1 MADPILPAKRTDPLR
16 VPPHSIDAEQ
26 AVLGGLMIANDKL
39 TDVAELLTDA
49 DFYRRDHGLIFR
61 AISEQV
67 SAGNPADA
75 VTLGEWFEAQ
85 GIAEL
90 VGGSRYI
97 LEMANT
103 TPSAANIVAYAE
115 IVREKSALRKL
126 IDVGTEMAGKAFD
139 AKGAPSADIAAQC
152 AGDVLA
158 IAGSKRMRG
167 PRTMREIGKS
177 WYARLVERMDNR
189 SLPGIPTPWGSWN
202 ERTGGLQPGMLYVTA
217 ARPSIGK
224 TVWVENV
231 LTPAALAGHPVML
244 FSMEQSGEQLFTRAA
259 CAQESVNTRWCR
271 DPKADDDLTLSKLS
285 RAVSKLRDAP
295 IIIDDASG
303 ATWQQLKLR
312 AKRQHM
318 RQPLKI
324 IGIDH
329 LHIMRVRGK
338 DRLDIELGEI
348 SREMKAL
355 AVELQCAVVL
365 LAQLNR
371 SLEQRAN
378 KRPIMSDLRE
388 CGGLEQDADV
398 ITFLY
403 RDDYYAEQEQRAS
416 EYPGVI
422 EMNVA
427 KWRDG
432 QTGVCWGS
440 FRGEYSRIDNLDHAP
455 ARIVQQQPE
464 RKGRKHTY
472 RPGGE

>member
-1 MADPILPAKRTDPLR
+1 MQPKHADPMR

-26 AVLGGLMIANDKL
+26 AVIGGLMLAADRMS
-39 TDVAELLTDA
+39 DVSEFLTDA
-49 DFYRRDHGLIFR
+49 DFYRRDHALIFR
-61 AISEQV
+61 AIGELV
-67 SAGNPADA
+67 AAGNPADA
-75 VTLGEWFEAQ
+75 VTLGEWFEAK
-85 GIAEL
+85 GIADM

-97 LEMANT
+97 LELANT

-126 IDVGTEMAGKAFD
+126 IDIGTTMAGKAFV
-139 AKGAPSADIAAQC
+139 AQGTPSADIAAQC
-152 AGDVLA
+152 AGDVLT

-177 WYARLVERMDNR
+177 WYAKLSERMDSR
-189 SLPGIPTPWGSWN
+189 TLPGISTPWGGWN

-244 FSMEQSGEQLFTRAA
+244 FSMEQSGEQIFTRAA
-259 CAQESVNTRWCR
+259 CAQQSVNTRWCR
-271 DPKADDDLTLSKLS
+271 DPNADDDVTLSKLS
-285 RAVSKLRDAP
+285 SAVATLRDAP

-329 LHIMRVRGK
+329 LHIMRVAGK
-338 DRLDIELGEI
+338 NRLDIELGEI

-378 KRPIMSDLRE
+378 KRPMMSDLRE

-416 EYPGVI
+416 EYPGII

-432 QTGVCWGS
+432 VTGICWGT
-440 FRGEYSRIDNLDHAP
+440 FRGEYSRIDHLEHAP
-455 ARIVQQQPE
+455 HRIVAE
-464 RKGRKHTY
+464 RPKGKGSKTDY
-472 RPGGE
+472 RRGGE